1 MMLAVATT
9 LATVLLPGAF
19 AIPED
24 STASMHRALQAT
36 VDANGDHHLYFHS
49 IDPLFR
55 QCSHVDAAPFMP
67 AALFEPENIV
77 ALWTYLTAT
86 RSLYTS
92 PNPRATPLALGE
104 CTNVHN
110 VGGDV
115 YKPTASTSRVSWF
128 GADTFGGPDSG
139 SLMGPVCA
147 ANCGCDFQGLGPK
160 DLPAC
165 TDEPD
170 DPSAGEFCSLC
181 GPTTAC
187 PGCTDGSEV
196 TIENFRKC
204 PDPSRP
210 AWNEEYC
217 DGACLDIEC
226 DDLATTREY
235 CGGPFPQGCRT
246 SDGYDQI
253 AFVANGH

>member
-92 PNPRATPLALGE
+92 PTPGPPRSPLESAPTSTTWAGMSTNPQPPLLGFRGSVQTLLVALTP
-104 CTNVHN
+104 
-110 VGGDV
+110 
-115 YKPTASTSRVSWF
+115 
-128 GADTFGGPDSG
+128 GP
-139 SLMGPVCA
+139 
-147 ANCGCDFQGLGPK
+147 
-160 DLPAC
+160 
-165 TDEPD
+165 
-170 DPSAGEFCSLC
+170 
-181 GPTTAC
+181 
-187 PGCTDGSEV
+187 
-196 TIENFRKC
+196 
-204 PDPSRP
+204 
-210 AWNEEYC
+210 
-217 DGACLDIEC
+217 
-226 DDLATTREY
+226 
-235 CGGPFPQGCRT
+235 
-246 SDGYDQI
+246 
-253 AFVANGH
+253 